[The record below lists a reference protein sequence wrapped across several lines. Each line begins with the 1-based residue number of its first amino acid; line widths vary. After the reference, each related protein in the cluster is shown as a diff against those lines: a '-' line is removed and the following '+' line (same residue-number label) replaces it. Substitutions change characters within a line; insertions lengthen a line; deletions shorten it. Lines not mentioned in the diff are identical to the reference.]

1 MLNPLN
7 ANLNSNP
14 QPYVYVPSWYTLTY
28 RFDSGE
34 LTSRVTNDCQAVARA
49 LGLHLNVLLRNAI
62 QMVFGAAFLVHLSP
76 KLAGIVFVVGAAH
89 WTLTTRY
96 GAFARRAARAQQD
109 TLAGVSRTAGE
120 ALSRPKLVRAFGGE
134 ERETARFDAANADV
148 CAVAARQAAAYG
160 LFTTFGS
167 GLFQGT
173 KLTALLVGGSM
184 ALAGLSDGQTVT
196 TFALY
201 TEMVLGAALAV
212 GEQAASLVEGLGA
225 CERVVRLSELP
236 SSVELAESKHQRAH
250 DTGDAHERHPSDQ
263 RRFMGNISFQ
273 DVHFSYPS
281 RPGAHVLRGC
291 SLELRPGTTALVGAS
306 GSGKSTVA
314 QLVQGLY
321 APDSGRIL
329 IDGTEMDPGR
339 DLRWL
344 RAQTSVVSQ
353 EPQLFETSVREN
365 IRYGCADATDAQVR
379 EAARAANANDFI
391 ERLPEGY
398 DTIVKAKTL
407 SGGQKQRIAI
417 ARALVR
423 DPRLLLLDE
432 ATSAL
437 DPESQALVQAA
448 LDNAMH
454 AQGTAGTKRTVLVIA
469 HRLSTVRQADHI
481 VVMRDGAVA
490 EEGTHES
497 LLAARGLYYDLRE
510 NASI

>member
-1 MLNPLN
+1 
-7 ANLNSNP
+7 
-14 QPYVYVPSWYTLTY
+14 
-28 RFDSGE
+28 
-34 LTSRVTNDCQAVARA
+34 
-49 LGLHLNVLLRNAI
+49 
-62 QMVFGAAFLVHLSP
+62 
-76 KLAGIVFVVGAAH
+76 
-89 WTLTTRY
+89 
-96 GAFARRAARAQQD
+96 
-109 TLAGVSRTAGE
+109 
-120 ALSRPKLVRAFGGE
+120 
-134 ERETARFDAANADV
+134 
-148 CAVAARQAAAYG
+148 
-160 LFTTFGS
+160 
-167 GLFQGT
+167 
-173 KLTALLVGGSM
+173 M